1 MIILSIG
8 VFIGGFIGI
17 IMMSLFS
24 IGKGTDKLNDVLYNN
39 YLSTKVDERQGN
51 LFYSA

>member
-1 MIILSIG
+1 MIILSLGI
-8 VFIGGFIGI
+8 FIGGFIGI

-24 IGKGTDKLNDVLYNN
+24 IGKGTDKLNDELYSK

-51 LFYSA
+51 LFYTT